1 MTDQQRCSD
10 LPEVLLPTGDMLENM
25 MEAQKEF
32 QVMLMSSRAP
42 SDLFTDFFPG
52 HVFPDSSDIN
62 GDGLCNLCMTE
73 DFRTFQLKE
82 NILALHSEVTEV
94 LEWLPWKNWKNYAE
108 KFPQTKL
115 VEARYEAID
124 CLHFIFNIMMLLGM
138 SPQMVYDGFM
148 RKQSENRA
156 RQQRGYNDESN

>member
-10 LPEVLLPTGDMLENM
+10 LPSVTLPDGDMLTAM

-42 SDLFTDFFPG
+42 SELFTDFFPG
-52 HVFPDSSDIN
+52 HVFPEGTIDEAT
-62 GDGLCNLCMTE
+62 LCNLCMTE

-82 NILALHSEVTEV
+82 NILALHSEVTEI
-94 LEWLPWKNWKNYAE
+94 LEWLPWKNWKNYE
-108 KFPQTKL
+108 TKYP
-115 VEARYEAID
+115 VNKVAEARYEAID

-138 SPQMVYDGFM
+138 SPEMVFDGFM

-156 RQQRGYNDESN
+156 RQQRGYTDESN